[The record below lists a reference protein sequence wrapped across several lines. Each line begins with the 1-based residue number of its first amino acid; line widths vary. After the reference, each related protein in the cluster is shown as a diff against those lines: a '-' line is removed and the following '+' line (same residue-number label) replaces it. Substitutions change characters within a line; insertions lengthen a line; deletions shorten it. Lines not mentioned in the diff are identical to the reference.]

1 MEKSIKL
8 WKKSCKGGAEVI
20 YENIKKLCKKK
31 KISIYRVE
39 KDLGFS
45 ASSIV
50 KWKKAVPAADKL
62 KAVADYL
69 GVSMEYLLSDQKESA
84 WGPQGWIGGEGK
96 TDVRLF
102 R

>member
-1 MEKSIKL
+1 M
-8 WKKSCKGGAEVI
+8 I
-20 YENIKKLCKKK
+20 YENIKELCKKK
-31 KISIYRVE
+31 KISIYRIE

-69 GVSMEYLLSDQKESA
+69 GVTMEYLLADQKKSA
-84 WGPQGWIGGEGK
+84 
-96 TDVRLF
+96 
-102 R
+102 